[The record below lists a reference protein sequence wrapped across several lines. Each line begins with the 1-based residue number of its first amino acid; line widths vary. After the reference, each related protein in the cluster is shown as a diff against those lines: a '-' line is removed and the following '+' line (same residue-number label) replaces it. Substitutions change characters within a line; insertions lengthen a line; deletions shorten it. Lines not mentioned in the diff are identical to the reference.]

1 MSLVG
6 VVLAN
11 ETTNGVEYSYLRDI
25 HTYRYEFAGDSPMKN
40 SNVSR
45 RSVLAAAGTGLGMSM
60 AGCTGGGSDGPTVG
74 ILEDRSGAFQLNGT
88 SKWQATRLAIEEINE
103 DGGLLGEEIEIVDP
117 DPQSDNTQYQELTER
132 LILQDEVDALWAAYA
147 SPAREAIRPIIND
160 NDQLYFYTTQY
171 EGGVCDNT
179 TFPVG
184 ATARQQLEKVTPFM
198 ADEFGDDI
206 YIIAVD
212 NSFGQL
218 SGDWVNVLAQENDY
232 NIIEEEYIPLDETD
246 FSSVIN
252 RIQGEDPDF
261 IMSMLVGA
269 NHENFYDQRAT
280 AGMED
285 IPIGTPTALCQGH
298 EHIRYDPPALT
309 NVYAG
314 VSYMEELG
322 DLREG
327 ENFVEDFYDRW
338 PDANYLNQEAQN
350 SYFSVYLWAEAV
362 EEAGTFDQEAVI
374 EVLEEGQD
382 ISAPSGNLTLDG
394 ATHHM
399 EHEMRVAEA
408 DENHEIS
415 FTNTERIGPG
425 FLRNE
430 VEGGAGC
437 DLREEDKTTQ
447 YLPGDVYDV

>member
-1 MSLVG
+1 MSY
-6 VVLAN
+6 N
-11 ETTNGVEYSYLRDI
+11 
-25 HTYRYEFAGDSPMKN
+25 
-40 SNVSR
+40 NVSR
-45 RSVLAAAGTGLGMSM
+45 RSVLAAGATGLGISL
-60 AGCTGGGSDGPTVG
+60 AGCSGGSGGSDGPTVG
-74 ILEDRSGAFQLNGT
+74 ILEDRSGNFQLNGT

-103 DGGLLGEEIEIVDP
+103 EGGILGEQVEIVDP
-117 DPQSDNTQYQELTER
+117 DPQSDNQRYQELTER
-132 LILQDEVDALWAAYA
+132 LILQDEVDALWAGYSSAT
-147 SPAREAIRPIIND
+147 REAIRPIINE
-160 NDQLYFYTTQY
+160 NEQLYFYTTQY

-179 TFPVG
+179 IFPVG
-184 ATARQQLEKVTPFM
+184 ATARQQLGIVTPYL
-198 ADEFGDDI
+198 ADQYGEDI
-206 YIIAVD
+206 YIVAAD
-212 NSFGQL
+212 YNFGQL

-232 NIIEEEYIPLDETD
+232 NIVGEEYIPLSETD

-252 RIQGEDPDF
+252 RIQQEDPDF

-280 AGMED
+280 ND
-285 IPIGTPTALCQGH
+285 LTIPVGTSTAMAQGF
-298 EHIRYDPPALT
+298 EHKRYDPPALT
-309 NVYAG
+309 DVYCG

-327 ENFVEDFYDRW
+327 ENFVEDFYTRW

-350 SYFSVYLWAEAV
+350 NYFSVYLWAEAV

-374 EVLEEGQD
+374 EVLEQGRD
-382 ISAPSGNLTLDG
+382 ISAPSGELTLDG

-399 EHEMRVAEA
+399 EHEMRVAHA

-415 FTNTERIGPG
+415 FTNNERIGPS
-425 FLRNE
+425 FLREE

-447 YLPGDVYDV
+447 YVPSDVYDV

>member
-1 MSLVG
+1 MSY
-6 VVLAN
+6 N
-11 ETTNGVEYSYLRDI
+11 
-25 HTYRYEFAGDSPMKN
+25 
-40 SNVSR
+40 NVSR
-45 RSVLAAAGTGLGMSM
+45 RSVLAAGATGLGISL
-60 AGCTGGGSDGPTVG
+60 AGCSGGSGGSDGPTVG
-74 ILEDRSGAFQLNGT
+74 ILEDRSGNFQLNGT

-103 DGGLLGEEIEIVDP
+103 EGGILGEQVEIVDP
-117 DPQSDNTQYQELTER
+117 DPQSDNQRYQELTER
-132 LILQDEVDALWAAYA
+132 LILQDEVDALWAGYSSAT
-147 SPAREAIRPIIND
+147 REAIRPIINE
-160 NDQLYFYTTQY
+160 NEQLYFYTTQY

-179 TFPVG
+179 IFPVG
-184 ATARQQLEKVTPFM
+184 ATARQQLGIVTPYL
-198 ADEFGDDI
+198 ADQYGEDI
-206 YIIAVD
+206 YIVAAD
-212 NSFGQL
+212 YNFGQL

-232 NIIEEEYIPLDETD
+232 NIVGEEYIPLSETD

-252 RIQGEDPDF
+252 RIQQEDPDF

-280 AGMED
+280 ND
-285 IPIGTPTALCQGH
+285 LTIPVGTSTAMAQGF
-298 EHIRYDPPALT
+298 EHKRYDPPALT
-309 NVYAG
+309 DVYCG

-327 ENFVEDFYDRW
+327 ENFVEDFYTRW

-350 SYFSVYLWAEAV
+350 NYFSVYLWAEAV

-374 EVLEEGQD
+374 EVLEQGRD
-382 ISAPSGNLTLDG
+382 ISAPPGELTLDG

-399 EHEMRVAEA
+399 EHEMRVAHA

-415 FTNTERIGPG
+415 FTNNERIGPS
-425 FLRNE
+425 FLREE

-447 YLPGDVYDV
+447 YVPSDVYDV

>member
-1 MSLVG
+1 M
-6 VVLAN
+6 N
-11 ETTNGVEYSYLRDI
+11 HD
-25 HTYRYEFAGDSPMKN
+25 H
-40 SNVSR
+40 VSR
-45 RSVLAAAGTGLGMSM
+45 RSVLAAGATGLGVSV
-60 AGCTGGGSDGPTVG
+60 AGCTGGGGGGSSGPTVG
-74 ILEDRSGAFQLNGT
+74 ILEDRSGNFQLNGT

-103 DGGLLGEEIEIVDP
+103 DGGLLGEQIEIVDP
-117 DPQSDNTQYQELTER
+117 DPQSDNQRYQELTER
-132 LILQDEVDALWAAYA
+132 LILQDQVDALWAGYSSAT
-147 SPAREAIRPIIND
+147 REAIRPIINE

-179 TFPVG
+179 IFPVG
-184 ATARQQLEKVTPFM
+184 ATARQQLGIVTPYL
-198 ADEFGDDI
+198 ADQYGEDI
-206 YIIAVD
+206 YIIAAD
-212 NSFGQL
+212 YNFGQL

-232 NIIEEEYIPLDETD
+232 NIVEEEYIPLDETD

-252 RIQGEDPDF
+252 RIQSEDPDF

-269 NHENFYDQRAT
+269 NHENFYNQRAT
-280 AGMED
+280 NDLD
-285 IPIGTPTALCQGH
+285 IPIGTSTAMAQGF
-298 EHIRYDPPALT
+298 EHKRYDPPALT
-309 NVYAG
+309 DVYCG

-327 ENFVEDFYDRW
+327 GTFVEDFYARF

-350 SYFSVYLWAEAV
+350 NYFSVYLWAEAV

-374 EVLEEGQD
+374 EVLEEGRD
-382 ISAPSGNLTLDG
+382 ISAPSGELTLDG

-399 EHEMRVAEA
+399 EHEMRVAHA

-415 FTNTERIGPG
+415 FTNNRRIGPS
-425 FLRNE
+425 FLREE

-447 YLPGDVYDV
+447 YVPSDAYDV

>member
-1 MSLVG
+1 MR
-6 VVLAN
+6 
-11 ETTNGVEYSYLRDI
+11 ER
-25 HTYRYEFAGDSPMKN
+25 
-40 SNVSR
+40 VSR
-45 RSVLAAAGTGLGMSM
+45 RSLLASGAAGIGAAL
-60 AGCTGGGSDGPTVG
+60 AGCSGNGGGNGNGGGGGPTVG
-74 ILEDRSGAFQLNGT
+74 ILEDRSGNFQLNGT

-117 DPQSDNTQYQELTER
+117 DPQSDNSRYQELTER
-132 LILQDEVDALWAAYA
+132 LILQDQVDALWAGYSSAT
-147 SPAREAIRPIIND
+147 REAIRPIINE
-160 NDQLYFYTTQY
+160 NEQLYFYTTQY

-179 TFPVG
+179 IFPVG
-184 ATARQQLEKVTPFM
+184 ATARQQLGIVTPYL
-198 ADEFGDDI
+198 AEEFGDDI
-206 YIIAVD
+206 YIIAAD
-212 NSFGQL
+212 YNFGQL

-232 NIIEEEYIPLDETD
+232 NIVGEEYIPLDETD

-252 RIQGEDPDF
+252 RIQDEDPDF

-280 AGMED
+280 NDMED
-285 IPIGTPTALCQGH
+285 IPIGTSTTLAQGH

-327 ENFVEDFYDRW
+327 ENFVEEFYDRW

-350 SYFSVYLWAEAV
+350 NYFSVYLWAEAV
-362 EEAGTFDQEAVI
+362 EEAGTFDQQEVI
-374 EVLEEGQD
+374 SVLEEGRD
-382 ISAPSGNLTLDG
+382 ISAPSGELTLDG

-399 EHEMRVAEA
+399 EHEMRVGIA

-415 FTNTERIGPG
+415 FTNNERIEPS
-425 FLRNE
+425 FLRSE
-430 VEGGAGC
+430 VEGGDGC

-447 YLPGDVYDV
+447 YEPGDVYDL